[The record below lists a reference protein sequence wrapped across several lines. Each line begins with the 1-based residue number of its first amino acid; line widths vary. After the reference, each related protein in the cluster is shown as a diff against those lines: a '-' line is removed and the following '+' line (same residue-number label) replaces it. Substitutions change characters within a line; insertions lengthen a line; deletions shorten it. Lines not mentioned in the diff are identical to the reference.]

1 MDDTFITSQIPKADW
16 ILLYG
21 SAELKYVN
29 QAGYECDRQYRQERI
44 KIEYP
49 GFKFYNDKYLKEL
62 DRPSMAAIKQ
72 SRQWEHA
79 RVMRSRTHRELIV
92 ITNYLG
98 RHTIVRPAKRT
109 KFRWLIE
116 LSTIFGL
123 STFTWFVASLAYYL
137 WQLNTSAIVTFIF
150 GLISVVAYIVFFA
163 FLCFVLVSVILFFM
177 MCCVKLFNR

>member
-1 MDDTFITSQIPKADW
+1 MDDAFLTSQIPKADW

-29 QAGYECDRQYRQERI
+29 QAGYECDLQYRQERI

-49 GFKFYNDKYLKEL
+49 GFKFYSYQYLKEL

-72 SRQWEHA
+72 SRQWERA
-79 RVMRSRTHRELIV
+79 RVMRSRTYRELIV

-98 RHTIVRPAKRT
+98 QHTIVRPAKKT
-109 KFRWLIE
+109 KSRLLIE

-123 STFTWFVASLAYYL
+123 STFIWFVASLAYYL
-137 WQLNTSAIVTFIF
+137 WQLYASIIVNVI
-150 GLISVVAYIVFFA
+150 IPSIAAMVFFTLIFICICWFMQA
-163 FLCFVLVSVILFFM
+163 FS
-177 MCCVKLFNR
+177 